1 MSRYAIV
8 RCTRCE
14 DRTIATCANLP
25 AARRTV
31 RRLEPRGLHM
41 IGTDGTDGIV
51 EEWEADV
58 RPIDDYCI
66 YVLEPVDRWATLRL
80 VE

>member
-1 MSRYAIV
+1 
-8 RCTRCE
+8 
-14 DRTIATCANLP
+14 
-25 AARRTV
+25 
-31 RRLEPRGLHM
+31 M